1 MIFIFLII
9 LHLYLPIIY
18 YNHIDVSPDFF
29 LLSIIFFSIK
39 NNTYKIILA
48 GLLFGFVNDLLI
60 STNYFGAITIL
71 YMVFSYYLLR
81 INIFKTHAIYNI
93 FIILSFYIIIFLMYL
108 LRYSDSY
115 FFYIKYSLIK
125 TLLIFLFLLLF
136 DKIFGVS
143 KKYVKR

>member
-29 LLSIIFFSIK
+29 LISIIIFSIK

-60 STNYFGAITIL
+60 STNYYGAITIL

-81 INIFKTHAIYNI
+81 INIFKTHTIYNI
-93 FIILSFYIIIFLMYL
+93 FIILSVYIIIFLMYL

-115 FFYIKYSLIK
+115 FFYMKYSLIK
-125 TLLIFLFLLLF
+125 TLLCFLVLLLF